1 MLQFI
6 INLRHPNPPLTAL
19 PTHNLPLYLKQ
30 FRKVLLIDHH
40 SCFSSRFRQCLLY
53 FPTCQRARDKSG
65 EFISL
70 TNWSITISCVHRVL
84 GQFFIAA
91 AASHWPTASRFCLL
105 YRDLSVKHVSRNLSL
120 SPSSLHL
127 ASRVIEPARFLAR
140 PYYGSLLSDV
150 SARFQQMIAAR
161 HDKAFPSQPAR
172 SARSDINYTTTATAG
187 FFLESKLIM
196 LVDCPCKEW
205 KMRCQEANG
214 TRRIADL

>member
-19 PTHNLPLYLKQ
+19 PTHSLPLYLKQ

-105 YRDLSVKHVSRNLSL
+105 YRDLSVKHVSRNLSALAFALLPAL
-120 SPSSLHL
+120 SF
-127 ASRVIEPARFLAR
+127 ACNWTGAV
-140 PYYGSLLSDV
+140 
-150 SARFQQMIAAR
+150 
-161 HDKAFPSQPAR
+161 
-172 SARSDINYTTTATAG
+172 
-187 FFLESKLIM
+187 
-196 LVDCPCKEW
+196 PCKTLLRFVAKW
-205 KMRCQEANG
+205 CKCAVSTNDCST
-214 TRRIADL
+214 TRQSFPFPTCSKRPLGY